1 MNRNRVSDGGQARA
15 ASNRQPTPGQAGAE
29 VIYVGRA
36 STSTNR
42 DGRRFQ
48 EMPESPWATKESPAP
63 ADPRWRSGA
72 VSAAGVPAPIAPSSS
87 GATVILGINL
97 SGPIVLEPGPSG
109 VPVRLDDSNGTVLP
123 AGELSLPYVPRSA
136 SGSFPSAVTA
146 LMTAAAVAF
155 SMGFLMS
162 PLGGRLISRAGGA
175 LPAAGVAVSAV
186 SPVRPV
192 APSPLPLI
200 VPTTAP
206 IPSLP
211 SVRAKASPP
220 RTSRGVAKVWA
231 SGKRGGSRKPFASAP
246 ASSVRAAFDVE
257 SGGGSADTQPSR
269 KSVEKESVDLT
280 KQGAKPAK
288 PWVDPWAD

>member
-48 EMPESPWATKESPAP
+48 EMPESPWAAKDVPPP
-63 ADPRWRSGA
+63 ADPRR
-72 VSAAGVPAPIAPSSS
+72 VPVPIAPSAS

-97 SGPIVLEPGPSG
+97 SGPIVLEAGPSG
-109 VPVRLDDSNGTVLP
+109 VPVRPDDSNGTVLP

-136 SGSFPSAVTA
+136 GGSFPSAVTA
-146 LMTAAAVAF
+146 MMTAAVVAF
-155 SMGFLMS
+155 SVGFLMS
-162 PLGGRLISRAGGA
+162 PLGGRLLSRAGA
-175 LPAAGVAVSAV
+175 TLPAAAVAVPAV

-200 VPTTAP
+200 VPTMAP
-206 IPSLP
+206 PMAPPTPLP
-211 SVRAKASPP
+211 SRLAKAAAL
-220 RTSRGVAKVWA
+220 RASRGAVKDRA
-231 SGKRGGSRKPFASAP
+231 SAKRGGARKAFASGAVRAP
-246 ASSVRAAFDVE
+246 AASMRAAFDVE
-257 SGGGSADTQPSR
+257 SGEASTDERPSR
-269 KSVEKESVDLT
+269 KSVEKEYFDLT
-280 KQGAKPAK
+280 KQGARPAK